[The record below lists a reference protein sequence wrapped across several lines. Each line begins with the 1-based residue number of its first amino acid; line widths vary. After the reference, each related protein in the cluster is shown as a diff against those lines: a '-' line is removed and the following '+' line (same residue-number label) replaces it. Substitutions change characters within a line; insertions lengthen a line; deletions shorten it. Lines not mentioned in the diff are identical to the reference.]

1 MLGGSLLLLWV
12 GSMVFS
18 RILYNAELVN
28 LEQDVEKRTA
38 LFSTTLLDALLSEDI
53 PILESTL
60 EGMVE
65 IHPDLIGAEFC
76 SYNNT
81 PLLHWGESVPN
92 CQDDQYGTQWEGGEE
107 PSVLTDRR
115 EVIFHGERFGVIA
128 LRWDLG
134 EHFEELRQQV
144 RSIIR
149 IVAIGALLM
158 ALMLFVMVRVM
169 VVRPIHQVDHYLRR
183 VESREKQERGSNHYS
198 SKELIHL
205 CEGVEVLQESLER
218 EEQLRG
224 EREQLLASLEEKVK
238 ERTHD
243 LMQRNDQLISITENM
258 KDALFLLNQNNII
271 VVSNPA
277 AQSLFPAVAQ
287 QAGKSLIDLF
297 PEDFQEKVGQL
308 LSATTTSSELLLFSD
323 EQRERAFFELT
334 YSPLLE
340 GEQEQQKL
348 VLVRDVTEQRV
359 LEEKEQMIAF
369 QSGIAEM
376 SSSVMHN
383 IGNVLA
389 GLTGQIYKVKKGG
402 DSLGKVK
409 ELLQRLATAGEDVSK
424 EDRETVLKRS
434 SEMMSLTIDEKLL
447 EPLRRIEHGIHDI
460 SEVIQ
465 LQKSNI
471 KPTFQLVRFH
481 PRPFL
486 YDVVA
491 MLEPQSRAYGVEVKV
506 EVETNLTEVYLPRNQ
521 LFQTVVNLVKNGIEA
536 TSASEQKNRQVE
548 VKLVRKDREDQSG
561 LQLTIEDNG
570 IGIEREKIDSLFV
583 YGESSK
589 SKGSGVGLHASG
601 NFINSFGGTIKVE
614 SDGVGQGAKATVWLP
629 IDPKDRRASL

>member
-1 MLGGSLLLLWV
+1 MLGGSLLLLWI
-12 GSMVFS
+12 GSIVFS
-18 RILYNAELVN
+18 RILYSAELAN
-28 LEQDVEKRTA
+28 LEQDVEKRTE
-38 LFSTTLLDALLSEDI
+38 LFTTTLLDALLSEDI
-53 PILESTL
+53 PILESAL
-60 EGMVE
+60 EAMIE

-76 SYNNT
+76 NYNNT
-81 PLLHWGESVPN
+81 PLLHWGESIPN
-92 CQDDQYGTQWEGGEE
+92 CESNYYGSRWEGDEE
-107 PSVLTDRR
+107 LRILTNRL
-115 EVIFHGERFGVIA
+115 EVVFHQERFGVVA

-134 EHFEELRQQV
+134 DRFDQLKLQV
-144 RSIIR
+144 HNITRAI
-149 IVAIGALLM
+149 AIGALLM
-158 ALMLFVMVRVM
+158 ALMLFVMVRIL
-169 VVRPIHQVDHYLRR
+169 VVRPIHRVDHYLRR
-183 VESREKQERGSNHYS
+183 VESREEEKESLKHYS

-205 CEGVEVLQESLER
+205 CEGVEVLQESMER
-218 EEQLRG
+218 EEQLSL
-224 EREQLLASLEEKVK
+224 EREQLLATLEEKVK

-243 LMQRNDQLISITENM
+243 LRQSNDQLTSIMENM
-258 KDALFLLNQNNII
+258 KDPLFLLNQDNIV

-277 AQSLFPAVAQ
+277 ARSLFPEATEQEGTLFV
-287 QAGKSLIDLF
+287 GLF
-297 PEDFQEKVGQL
+297 PGELQEKVSQL
-308 LSATTTSSELLLFSD
+308 LRAKTTSSELLLFED
-323 EQRERAFFELT
+323 EKHDRGFFELT

-340 GEQEQQKL
+340 GEEEQQKL

-402 DSLGKVK
+402 DSLSKMQ
-409 ELLQRLATAGEDVSK
+409 EILQHLATAGKEVSE
-424 EDRETVLKRS
+424 EDREVVLTRS
-434 SEMMSLTIDEKLL
+434 SEMMNLAIEEKLL

-491 MLEPQSRAYGVEVKV
+491 MLEPQSRGYGVEVNV
-506 EVETNLTEVYLPRNQ
+506 EVETDLTEVHLPRNQ
-521 LFQTVVNLVKNGIEA
+521 LFQAVVNLVKNGIEA
-536 TSASEQKNRQVE
+536 ASASSRKERLVE
-548 VKLVRKDREDQSG
+548 IQLIRKLREGRPG
-561 LQLTIEDNG
+561 LQLTVEDNG
-570 IGIEREKIDSLFV
+570 AGIEQERIDSLFV
-583 YGESSK
+583 FGESSK

-601 NFINSFGGTIKVE
+601 NFINSFGGTIKLE
-614 SDGVGQGAKATVWLP
+614 SDGVEQGAKATVWLP
-629 IDPKDRRASL
+629 LEPENRRHST